1 MRKATAKWDEAYS
14 SGSYRKEWEYDHASQ
29 ELISFVATADLPRGS
44 VALDVGCGAG
54 REAIFLATRKYSVI
68 GIDFSAAAIRIAR
81 QRSTAEGV
89 TIDWHVADVLELPLD
104 AKSVDFVNDRGC
116 FHIVQKRHRRRF
128 ANEIARV
135 LKPGGRMLLRGSAK
149 SSQGGGFVA
158 VTDDE
163 INRCFDRRR
172 FSRGPILPMEMI
184 ANVGTLRGNLVVLR
198 RR

>member
-1 MRKATAKWDEAYS
+1 MRKATTKWDEAYL

-29 ELISFVATADLPRGS
+29 ELTSFVATADLPRGS

-54 REAIFLATRKYSVI
+54 REAIFLAALEYSVI

-81 QRSTAEGV
+81 QRSAAEGV
-89 TIDWHVADVLELPLD
+89 IVDWHVADALELPLE

-149 SSQGGGFVA
+149 SSQGGGFVG
-158 VTDDE
+158 VTPDE

-172 FSRGPILPMEMI
+172 FSRGPILPLEMI
-184 ANVGTLRGNLVVLR
+184 ANVGTLRGNLVVLQR
-198 RR
+198 R